1 LANLADHG
9 HDDLDRWFAREI
21 LSLEPMLNRFLR
33 RKWRDEAEIPDLR
46 QEAYIRVYDAA
57 RRNRPLLA
65 KPFLFL
71 TVRNLMIDR
80 LRQKNIVSIETM
92 ADFGWSNVSDDKPSP
107 EQNTAARQELQ
118 LLQEALDAL
127 PERCRQVVVLRKV
140 EGLSQREVAGRL
152 GVTED
157 IVEHQLAK
165 GLRLLARSLSGGR
178 RPITMMAKSYLALKR
193 LQD

>member
-1 LANLADHG
+1 LSNLADHG

-127 PERCRQVVVLRKV
+127 PGRCREVVVLRKV
-140 EGLSQREVAGRL
+140 EGLSQREVASRL
-152 GVTED
+152 AVTED

-178 RPITMMAKSYLALKR
+178 RPVAMVAKSYLALKR
-193 LQD
+193 LKD

>member
-1 LANLADHG
+1 LANVADHE
-9 HDDLDRWFAREI
+9 HEDLDRWFAREI
-21 LSLEPMLNRFLR
+21 LPLEPMLNRFLR
-33 RKWRDEAEIPDLR
+33 RKWRDEAEISDLR

-57 RRNRPLLA
+57 RRNRPLQA

-71 TVRNLMIDR
+71 TVRNLMIDK
-80 LRQKNIVSIETM
+80 LRQKSIVSIETM

-118 LLQEALDAL
+118 LLQGALDDL
-127 PERCRQVVVLRKV
+127 PERCRQIVVLRKV

-165 GLRLLARSLSGGR
+165 GLRQLARSLSGGR

-193 LQD
+193 LKD

>member
-1 LANLADHG
+1 MANVADHE
-9 HDDLDRWFAREI
+9 HEDLDRWFAREI
-21 LSLEPMLNRFLR
+21 LPLEPMLNRFLR
-33 RKWRDEAEIPDLR
+33 RKWRDEAEISDLR

-71 TVRNLMIDR
+71 TVRNLMIDK
-80 LRQKNIVSIETM
+80 LRQKSIVSIETM

-107 EQNTAARQELQ
+107 EQHTAARQELQ
-118 LLQEALDAL
+118 LLQAALDEL
-127 PERCRQVVVLRKV
+127 QERCRQIVVLRKV

-165 GLRLLARSLSGGR
+165 GLRLLARSLSSGR

-193 LQD
+193 LKD

>member
-1 LANLADHG
+1 MTNLADHEQE
-9 HDDLDRWFAREI
+9 DLDRWFAREI
-21 LSLEPMLNRFLR
+21 LPLEPMLNRFLR
-33 RKWRDEAEIPDLR
+33 RKWHDEGEIPDLR

-71 TVRNLMIDR
+71 TVRNLMIDK
-80 LRQKNIVSIETM
+80 LRQKNIVCIETM

-118 LLQEALDAL
+118 LLQEALDDL

-140 EGLSQREVAGRL
+140 EGLSQREAASRL

-178 RPITMMAKSYLALKR
+178 RPITMMAKSYLASKR
-193 LQD
+193 LKE

>member
-1 LANLADHG
+1 MANVADHE
-9 HDDLDRWFAREI
+9 HEDLDRWFAREI
-21 LSLEPMLNRFLR
+21 LPLEPMLNRFLR
-33 RKWRDEAEIPDLR
+33 RKWRDEAEISDLR

-71 TVRNLMIDR
+71 TVRNLMIDK
-80 LRQKNIVSIETM
+80 LRQKSIVSIETM

-107 EQNTAARQELQ
+107 EQNTAARQELR
-118 LLQEALDAL
+118 LLQGALDEL
-127 PERCRQVVVLRKV
+127 PERCRQIVVLRKV

-165 GLRLLARSLSGGR
+165 GLRLLARSLSSGR

-193 LQD
+193 LKD

>member
-1 LANLADHG
+1 MADHE
-9 HDDLDRWFAREI
+9 HEDLDRWFAREI
-21 LSLEPMLNRFLR
+21 LPLEPMLNRFLR
-33 RKWRDEAEIPDLR
+33 RKWRDEAEISDLR

-71 TVRNLMIDR
+71 TVRNLMIDK
-80 LRQKNIVSIETM
+80 LRQKSIVSIETM

-107 EQNTAARQELQ
+107 EQNTAARQELR
-118 LLQEALDAL
+118 LLQGALDEL
-127 PERCRQVVVLRKV
+127 PERCRQIVVLRKV

-165 GLRLLARSLSGGR
+165 GLRLLARSLSSGR

-193 LQD
+193 LKD

>member
-1 LANLADHG
+1 MANLADHG
-9 HDDLDRWFAREI
+9 HDDLDHWFAREI

-33 RKWRDEAEIPDLR
+33 RKWRDEAEISDLR

-57 RRNRPLLA
+57 RRNRPQLA

-80 LRQKNIVSIETM
+80 LRQKSIVSIETM

-140 EGLSQREVAGRL
+140 ECLSQREVAHRL
-152 GVTED
+152 AVTED

-165 GLRLLARSLSGGR
+165 GLRLLARSLSGGK
-178 RPITMMAKSYLALKR
+178 RPVTLMARSYLDSKR
-193 LQD
+193 MKD

>member
-1 LANLADHG
+1 LANVADHE
-9 HDDLDRWFAREI
+9 HEDLDRWFAREI
-21 LSLEPMLNRFLR
+21 LPLEPMLTRFLR
-33 RKWRDEAEIPDLR
+33 RKWRDEAEISDLR

-57 RRNRPLLA
+57 RRNRPLQA

-71 TVRNLMIDR
+71 TVRNLMIDK
-80 LRQKNIVSIETM
+80 LRQKSIVSIETM

-118 LLQEALDAL
+118 LLQGALDDL
-127 PERCRQVVVLRKV
+127 PERCRQIVVLRKV

-165 GLRLLARSLSGGR
+165 GLRQLARSLSGGR

-193 LQD
+193 LKD

>member
-1 LANLADHG
+1 LADHG

-127 PERCRQVVVLRKV
+127 PGRCREVVVLRKV
-140 EGLSQREVAGRL
+140 EGLSQREVASRL

-165 GLRLLARSLSGGR
+165 GLRLLSRSLSGGR
-178 RPITMMAKSYLALKR
+178 RPVAMVAKSYLVLKR
-193 LQD
+193 LKD

>member
-1 LANLADHG
+1 LANVADHE
-9 HDDLDRWFAREI
+9 HEDLDRWFAREI
-21 LSLEPMLNRFLR
+21 LPLEPMLNRFLR
-33 RKWRDEAEIPDLR
+33 RKWRDEAEISDLR

-71 TVRNLMIDR
+71 TVRNLMIDK
-80 LRQKNIVSIETM
+80 LRQKSIVSIETM

-107 EQNTAARQELQ
+107 EQNTAARQELR
-118 LLQEALDAL
+118 LLQGALDEL
-127 PERCRQVVVLRKV
+127 PERCRQIVVLRKV

-165 GLRLLARSLSGGR
+165 GLRLLARSLSSGR

-193 LQD
+193 LKD